1 MLGARARRGELVL
14 HRLKKLPHKLVDFL
28 PYDADYQGTVEIIT
42 DRPMFQDVLITDHH
56 LGTAHSNGTFVIDT
70 ESQGI
75 PVKLRIKPQL
85 TETSTSE
92 QLDLTDSIS

>member
-1 MLGARARRGELVL
+1 
-14 HRLKKLPHKLVDFL
+14 LKKLPHKLVDFL
-28 PYDADYQGTVEIIT
+28 PYDADYQGAVEIIT
-42 DRPMFQDVLITDHH
+42 DRPLFQDVLITDHH

-85 TETSTSE
+85 TETATSE

>member
-1 MLGARARRGELVL
+1 MAVADIKLGARARRGELVL

-28 PYDADYQGTVEIIT
+28 PYDADYQGAVEIIT
-42 DRPMFQDVLITDHH
+42 DRPLFQDVLITDHH
-56 LGTAHSNGTFVIDT
+56 LGTAHSNGTFVIDI

-85 TETSTSE
+85 TRRRQASS
-92 QLDLTDSIS
+92 SI